1 MVFFIVQVRIK
12 EYWLAC
18 TFLYLVSRGGL
29 SFFLAI
35 FIYFLLCKC
44 RCSTQTL
51 CALFS
56 VVHLVAV
63 IQNKSPSGR
72 QMLLNIVG
80 VIV

>member
-35 FIYFLLCKC
+35 FYFF
-44 RCSTQTL
+44 CSVYADVPQTL